1 MLAGYSDACLRRVW
15 QYQEFSQW
23 LSDIFHDSATDSFH
37 GRLVQARLRRLLK
50 SETAATAFAEICIG
64 KHADF

>member
-1 MLAGYSDACLRRVW
+1 VW

-23 LSDIFHDSATDSFH
+23 LSEIFHGHAADTPANLFH
-37 GRLVQARLRRLLK
+37 TRLAQARLRRLLK
-50 SETAATAFAEICIG
+50 SRTAATAFADLYIG